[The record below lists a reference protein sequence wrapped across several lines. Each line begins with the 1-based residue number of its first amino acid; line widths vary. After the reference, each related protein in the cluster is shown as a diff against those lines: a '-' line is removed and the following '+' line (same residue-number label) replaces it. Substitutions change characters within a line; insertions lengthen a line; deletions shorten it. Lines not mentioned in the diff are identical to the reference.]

1 MRIQLVVN
9 KIGNNKMLIFNYR
22 SKLDLLKSIGNYL
35 DYTETSMFGLE
46 YESNGELLGC
56 NRPTITGIRGREFF
70 AKVVMENDRIKYVK

>member
-1 MRIQLVVN
+1 
-9 KIGNNKMLIFNYR
+9 MLIFNYR
-22 SKLDLLKSIGNYL
+22 SKLELLKSIGNYL

-70 AKVVMENDRIKYVK
+70 AMVTMKDDRISHVK